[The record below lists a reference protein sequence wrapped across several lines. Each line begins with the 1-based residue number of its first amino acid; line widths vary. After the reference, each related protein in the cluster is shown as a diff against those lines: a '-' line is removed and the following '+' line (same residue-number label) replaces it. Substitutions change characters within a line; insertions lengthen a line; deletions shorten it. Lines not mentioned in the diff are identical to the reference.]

1 MTESDGQLRD
11 ALRDLIP
18 GYTGPADPLPRVVAS
33 VRRRRTRQRVLLAV
47 AGTGTAAAVVLAGP
61 ALLLPTGAVTG
72 AGSAPPVPAVPAP
85 TASGLPG
92 LPAADPPVFPVNSGT
107 VAGAAWATGSVR
119 LASGARRCLRS
130 DDALGT
136 AEVLCFDFW
145 KGAGA
150 SWAAVGSQPGAVP
163 ATRVVGVAAPAAS
176 WVRIAFADGAETTVA
191 AVATPVDR
199 TADFFAAAFSGTRTV
214 RSVTLLDAARM
225 PLGPAL
231 TDPGH
236 DPCRPRHDAA
246 CAAPR

>member
-18 GYTGPADPLPRVVAS
+18 GYTGAADPLPRVVAS

-119 LASGARRCLRS
+119 LASGARSEERR
-130 DDALGT
+130 
-136 AEVLCFDFW
+136 
-145 KGAGA
+145 
-150 SWAAVGSQPGAVP
+150 VGKEC
-163 ATRVVGVAAPAAS
+163 R
-176 WVRIAFADGAETTVA
+176 
-191 AVATPVDR
+191 
-199 TADFFAAAFSGTRTV
+199 
-214 RSVTLLDAARM
+214 ARWS
-225 PLGPAL
+225 
-231 TDPGH
+231 
-236 DPCRPRHDAA
+236 
-246 CAAPR
+246 